1 MSLENLKGKMR
12 ADDVRESLEGFDR
25 ISLQVACKQTRGRT
39 AMVDVWFEKDGV
51 WGQMSPSAVDR
62 MWAGS
67 SLCGYMLRDHFRLS
81 DSEYARV
88 MKDLNRT
95 QGLPGIYRRGDQ
107 FVIVVKLPRRR
118 SYEDMMLGGALAT
131 GVAVLGK
138 VVRRTT
144 ANNPGLVEQK
154 PALSN
159 NPKQNET
166 SSVIGLNTLQDT
178 AGSPSKR
185 NLSSQGKE
193 ATDVLPAENS
203 AFFEQYGTVLS
214 FFLNHF
220 YDVHRRILTL
230 RLDPSEQ
237 QATDQD
243 GTPSQAIANKK
254 LRVEIAKLYTS
265 LPDHLTE
272 AQDLNNAILKLGNR
286 LLILLQLE
294 ENTHHRQNIAR
305 NQPHNDGD
313 PFIAA
318 SAKILSSHLKGPSQN
333 AEYLRS
339 SVEDFDDMRKQV
351 QEIID
356 MRTEIKRAVEF
367 KVAHEQAKAQ
377 K

>member
-39 AMVDVWFEKDGV
+39 SMVDVWFEKDGV

-118 SYEDMMLGGALAT
+118 SYEDVLLGGALAT
-131 GVAVLGK
+131 GVVALGE

-144 ANNPGLVEQK
+144 ANPGSADQK
-154 PALSN
+154 PALSPDN
-159 NPKQNET
+159 LNKKET
-166 SSVIGLNTLQDT
+166 SASHDKAAL
-178 AGSPSKR
+178 SSKQ
-185 NLSSQGKE
+185 NLSSHKGGSD
-193 ATDVLPAENS
+193 AVPAANL
-203 AFFEQYGTVLS
+203 AFFEQYGEVLTL
-214 FFLNHF
+214 FLRHYNE
-220 YDVHRRILTL
+220 VHRRILTL
-230 RLDPSEQ
+230 GLVPFQPAMDKDEKPL
-237 QATDQD
+237 QANR
-243 GTPSQAIANKK
+243 NKI
-254 LRVEIAKLYTS
+254 LRGEIASLYTA
-265 LPDHLTE
+265 LPSLTE
-272 AQDLNNAILKLGNR
+272 AHDLNETILKLGNR
-286 LLILLQLE
+286 LWILLQLE
-294 ENTHHRQNIAR
+294 ENIYHRQNIAR
-305 NQPHNDGD
+305 LHLQNDGD
-313 PFIAA
+313 PFAAA
-318 SAKILSSHLKGPSQN
+318 SAEILSSHLKGPSQN

-339 SVEDFDDMRKQV
+339 SDEDFDDMRKQV
-351 QEIID
+351 QEIVD
-356 MRTEIKRAVEF
+356 MRTEIERVVAS
-367 KVAHEQAKAQ
+367 KVAAHEQAKAQ